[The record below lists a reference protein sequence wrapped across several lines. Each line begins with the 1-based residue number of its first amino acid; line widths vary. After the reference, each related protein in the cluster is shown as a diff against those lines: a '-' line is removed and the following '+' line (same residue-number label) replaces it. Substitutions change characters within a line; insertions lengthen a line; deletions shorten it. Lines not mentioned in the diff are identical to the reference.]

1 MGVAAVLLSS
11 SLSMLESLKGLGFI
25 GRLAYMLGLSL
36 WVVICGPT
44 TPIEVASGFVFPIY
58 LSTVM
63 SVVGKTMGNIMAFV
77 LGRHLLKPMV
87 SRMLMRGG
95 GTSRAV
101 HIHLQSELRQRPIQT
116 MSILRAAPLPTPF
129 KIYGLC
135 LFPSELVP
143 LPHYMCIALVFN
155 TCWSVVWSLAGS
167 TANNLHDV
175 ISGQGSGS
183 NAAIFAKV
191 STFLGLFG
199 AFTAFARFAKAQ
211 LQPPGGLHLASSS
224 SSPPA
229 AGLQEHSHHGIGEM
243 SPAPVGVVLASNGKS
258 PASGAK
264 RRGRSK
270 TPTTRRRSSSKGR

>member
-44 TPIEVASGFVFPIY
+44 APIEVEELPVSIFPIY

-95 GTSRAV
+95 ADRGRFPGFVFPIYLSVSRWQDDAHPPAV
-101 HIHLQSELRQRPIQT
+101 GARQRPIQT

-175 ISGQGSGS
+175 ISGQG
-183 NAAIFAKV
+183 AAR
-191 STFLGLFG
+191 T
-199 AFTAFARFAKAQ
+199 
-211 LQPPGGLHLASSS
+211 
-224 SSPPA
+224 
-229 AGLQEHSHHGIGEM
+229 
-243 SPAPVGVVLASNGKS
+243 
-258 PASGAK
+258 
-264 RRGRSK
+264 
-270 TPTTRRRSSSKGR
+270 RRSSQRSRPSSASLAPSPPLRASPRRSCSRPAASTSRRRPPRRLLLGCRSTATME